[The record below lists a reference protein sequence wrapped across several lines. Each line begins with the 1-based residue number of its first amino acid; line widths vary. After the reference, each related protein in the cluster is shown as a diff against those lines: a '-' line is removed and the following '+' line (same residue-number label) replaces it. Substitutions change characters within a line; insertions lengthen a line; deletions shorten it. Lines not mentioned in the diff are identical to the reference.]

1 MRSTAETFAARS
13 RFAKFSLKGNAMQ
26 QVMLALSI
34 ATFEGYLAE
43 IYEVGRQILQST
55 HKRGW
60 FHIGTDISSG
70 TSFMQLKPI
79 RDHPKRTSSLKVLWG
94 PQAL

>member
-1 MRSTAETFAARS
+1 
-13 RFAKFSLKGNAMQ
+13 MQ

-55 HKRGW
+55 NKRGC
-60 FHIGTDISSG
+60 HIGIDISSSTVQG
-70 TSFMQLKPI
+70 LFTWPFMLNNLVPEKFKLLI
-79 RDHPKRTSSLKVLWG
+79 FL
-94 PQAL
+94 

>member
-43 IYEVGRQILQST
+43 IYEVGRQILTAEHTKKGVVSHWNRHFFWHQ
-55 HKRGW
+55 
-60 FHIGTDISSG
+60 FH
-70 TSFMQLKPI
+70 
-79 RDHPKRTSSLKVLWG
+79 
-94 PQAL
+94 AA